1 MEMRRFELRMKAASP
16 LWPTE
21 AREGMSKGELVPK
34 TQAIDQPRR
43 IADQLRRAF
52 SGPAWHGPAVL
63 ELVANVDA
71 KVAAAKPV
79 PNAHSIWEI
88 VNHLSAWEEALQQ
101 RLEGR
106 TVELEGEADWPPVVE
121 STAAAWKQALTNLR
135 KRHAALVNAVESATP
150 HRLLDTVPNR
160 DHDFYHML
168 HGCVQH
174 ELYHAGQIAILKKAQ
189 S

>member
-1 MEMRRFELRMKAASP
+1 M
-16 LWPTE
+16 
-21 AREGMSKGELVPK
+21 PK
-34 TQAIDQPRR
+34 TQAMDQSRR

-63 ELVANVDA
+63 ELVADVDA
-71 KVAAAKPV
+71 KAAAAKPV
-79 PNAHSIWEI
+79 RNAHSIWEI
-88 VNHLSAWEEALQQ
+88 VNHLSAWEEALKQ
-101 RLEGR
+101 RLGGGA
-106 TVELEGEADWPPVVE
+106 VELEGEADWPPVVE
-121 STAAAWKQALTNLR
+121 STSAAWKEALATLR
-135 KRHAALVNAVESATP
+135 KRHTALVDAVESAP
-150 HRLLDTVPNR
+150 LQRLLDTVPNR

>member
-1 MEMRRFELRMKAASP
+1 
-16 LWPTE
+16 
-21 AREGMSKGELVPK
+21 MSKGGLVPK
-34 TQAIDQPRR
+34 TQAMDQSRR

-63 ELVANVDA
+63 ELVADVDA
-71 KVAAAKPV
+71 KVAVAKPV
-79 PNAHSIWEI
+79 PHSHSIWEI
-88 VNHLSAWEEALQQ
+88 VNHLSAWEEALKQ

-106 TVELEGEADWPPVVE
+106 TVELERETDWPPVVE
-121 STAAAWKQALTNLR
+121 STAAAWKQTLATLR
-135 KRHAALVNAVESATP
+135 ERHDALVDAVESAAP